1 MPLVDTG
8 LICRYYM
15 DEGTGTTVADAS
27 GNAYDLQVQGT
38 GLVWT
43 TVSGNTGLE
52 STSLTG
58 TQRARR
64 SIDNTTDAL
73 RDALTGTAV
82 ATIEMVIDVQNGNSS
97 TGRVFAINDRVG
109 GSPVFGFT
117 VTNTSFRTYW
127 NGAALGDTNI
137 NSSRHVLHIVI
148 DTTLGSNQYKVYLDG
163 SVLFQGPTSG
173 TLTIGSNVDLICF
186 NRESSGSFDRSFDG
200 VLFYAAMYDVAFS
213 AADVTNNFDILT
225 LDDDSPG
232 AAPVAYVTP
241 ITHPLTRTTSRM

>member
-8 LICRYYM
+8 LICRYYL
-15 DEGTGTTVADAS
+15 DEGSGSTVVDAS
-27 GNAYDLQVQGT
+27 GNAYDLAIQGT
-38 GLVWT
+38 GLAYA

-73 RDALTGTAV
+73 RDALAGSAV
-82 ATIEMVIDVQNGNSS
+82 ATIEMVLDVQNGNSN
-97 TGRVFAINDRVG
+97 TGRVFVINDRVG

-127 NGAALGDTNI
+127 NGAALTDTNI
-137 NSSRHVLHIVI
+137 NSSRHVLHVVI
-148 DTTLGSNQYKVYLDG
+148 DTTLGSNQYKLYMDG
-163 SVLFQGPTSG
+163 SILHQSSTSG
-173 TLTIGSNVDLICF
+173 TLTIGSNVDLIAF
-186 NRESSGSFDRSFDG
+186 NREDGGNFERSWDG
-200 VLFYAAMYDVAFS
+200 VAFYLAMYDVAMS
-213 AADVTNNFDILT
+213 DADVTNNFDILT
-225 LDDDSPG
+225 LDDDAPG